1 MHPALMLVTAA
12 SLGWGSAAEFR
23 RVEPVDLLAAAFVA
37 RLSARLGAEFS
48 LSQATPDA
56 DALTLWYPRVPAADI
71 PAVNGPSPANPRRDL
86 RYDLRPPYFRSK
98 P

>member
-1 MHPALMLVTAA
+1 MLITAA

-23 RVEPVDLLAAAFVA
+23 HVEPVDLLAAAFVA

-48 LSQATPDA
+48 LSQATPDSES
-56 DALTLWYPRVPAADI
+56 LSLWYPRVPAADI
-71 PAVNGPSPANPRRDL
+71 SAVNGPSPANPRRDL
-86 RYDLRPPYFRSK
+86 RYDLRLPYFRSK